1 MDKIILFFER
11 HKYEVLLFA
20 LIQHL
25 FIGIFLTDLDFYT
38 RVVWPVNMLLLGLG
52 NIFIFTE
59 KHSWHHWFRNLH
71 FIVVLLLPIGIPFFK
86 DIPWYFTFLNIN
98 YVLFFSF
105 LLSGLFRFLLRPGYI
120 NSDIISAS
128 ACGYFLLI
136 EISVFLLQ
144 TCEYYN
150 PQSFKGIDT
159 SSPAG
164 IFTDLVYF
172 CSITFTSIGFGD
184 ITPNHHITKLITSFI
199 GIAGQFYT
207 VVLVGILL
215 SKFTSNN
222 NTDEH
227 LKPL

>member
-1 MDKIILFFER
+1 MMAFLR
-11 HKYEVLLFA
+11 QRKYELLLLA

-38 RVVWPVNMLLLGLG
+38 RVIWPVNMLLLGLG
-52 NIFIFTE
+52 SIFIFTG
-59 KHSWHHWFRNLH
+59 KHSWRHWFRNIH
-71 FIVVLLLPIGIPFFK
+71 FVIILLLPVGIPFFK
-86 DIPWYFTFLNIN
+86 HYPYYFTILNIN
-98 YVLFFSF
+98 YVIFFTFLFLE
-105 LLSGLFRFLLRPGYI
+105 LLRFLIKPGYI
-120 NSDIISAS
+120 NTDIISAA

-144 TCEYYN
+144 TLEYRSRE
-150 PQSFKGIDT
+150 SFKGIDLT
-159 SSPAG
+159 SPAT

-184 ITPNHHITKLITSFI
+184 ITPNDHVTKLVTAFI

-215 SKFTSNN
+215 SKFTS
-222 NTDEH
+222 
-227 LKPL
+227 KQQ